1 MSICQ
6 YKRQGNKNT
15 HQNMLDRSQGPSV
28 SSPGSVTDYSLV
40 ELYLSYLQFPY
51 GRNRPVE
58 MTMLRVCEEQGRQ
71 SSQDRGEMNRELQGD
86 LIKLGMGETGQPVF
100 PAPEE
105 DRGRG

>member
-1 MSICQ
+1 
-6 YKRQGNKNT
+6 
-15 HQNMLDRSQGPSV
+15 
-28 SSPGSVTDYSLV
+28 
-40 ELYLSYLQFPY
+40 
-51 GRNRPVE
+51 
-58 MTMLRVCEEQGRQ
+58 MLRVCEEQGRQ